1 MFLMKKYE
9 NTNAKVNISTNA
21 ASDMGAVV
29 GFSIFQLF
37 CVKD

>member
-1 MFLMKKYE
+1 MFLMEKYE
-9 NTNAKVNISTNA
+9 NTNEKVNDSMNA

-37 CVKD
+37 CEQD